1 MALITLAE
9 LLTVKPEADQL
20 SLCALPTM
28 RGLGALITGGA
39 ARGRQGGLGGVLQR
53 KKGGKG
59 MCKR

>member
-1 MALITLAE
+1 MALVTLSE

-39 ARGRQGGLGGVLQR
+39 VRGGGEGVTE
-53 KKGGKG
+53 
-59 MCKR
+59 

>member
-28 RGLGALITGGA
+28 RGLGALITGGV
-39 ARGRQGGLGGVLQR
+39 ARGGLGGVLQR
-53 KKGGKG
+53 KKRREGDE
-59 MCKR
+59 

>member
-28 RGLGALITGGA
+28 RGLGALITGGV
-39 ARGRQGGLGGVLQR
+39 ARGRQGG
-53 KKGGKG
+53 
-59 MCKR
+59 

>member
-20 SLCALPTM
+20 SLCAFSTM

-39 ARGRQGGLGGVLQR
+39 VWGGGGGGCGVKEEGRR
-53 KKGGKG
+53 
-59 MCKR
+59 

>member
-20 SLCALPTM
+20 SLCVLPTM

-39 ARGRQGGLGGVLQR
+39 VS
-53 KKGGKG
+53 GGKG
-59 MCKR
+59 WGRHRVEDEGDD

>member
-28 RGLGALITGGA
+28 RGAGSFNHGWVGRRREGRGG
-39 ARGRQGGLGGVLQR
+39 GGGVTQ
-53 KKGGKG
+53 
-59 MCKR
+59 